1 MGRCDHATSCVTQTL
16 RPLSWAA
23 NSKRDLLAGIML
35 LLATF
40 ARAQEASVPSIPGQ
54 SRSAA
59 NEQLQEIIVTA
70 QKRAERIQDIPIS
83 VTAISGAD
91 LQAQGI
97 SGLEDATRGIPGV
110 AQTSAGPGQTQ
121 YTIRGLSSSGPAVS
135 TVGFYL
141 DDVPMTAPS
150 SAENGHVVVDPDL
163 YDLNRVEV
171 LRGPQGTLYGSGS
184 MGGTIKIVTNQAD
197 LDKFSFSAKVDG
209 STTSGGGR
217 NGDINGMINIP
228 IVDGKLALRI
238 VGTDQ
243 RTSGWIDRVVLT
255 DFPLPSGSQCAP
267 FVGCTRGNVLAG
279 PVLADYHNVNDEDLK
294 SIRASVRLQATE
306 EFSVALGAFYQTISQ
321 GGLNYFDNPPG
332 TLAHY
337 EPFDIAEPFAD
348 TFRLYNLVLDYDS
361 AAVDVTSATSYWTR
375 LQSQIQDTSETIQSA
390 FGFPTFDVAGGGVG
404 AVAWNALDRTKQFS
418 QEIRLTSKD
427 SGAWRWLVGGFYS
440 DYDFAEN
447 QFSNADGFVPQ
458 FGSSN
463 VFNALFANNM
473 KQKAL
478 FGETSYKFATG
489 LKATLGL
496 RWYSYT
502 QAGKTTDSG
511 IAVGVDTPVTTVVN
525 AKNSGVNPKF
535 TLSYEGVQDL
545 LLYTTAA
552 KGFRPGAG
560 NGAIPVS
567 GPDSCLSD
575 LQALGK
581 NASPS
586 QYGPDSVWNYEIGE
600 KANLWDKRLTVN
612 SAIYYERWTKVQQGI
627 VLPCGFGFIDNV
639 GTNTVRGAELE
650 IEAKLSPSW
659 TVQQSA
665 GYTHGTI
672 SSTVPGSGLASG
684 EKLLNVPTY
693 TANTAVV
700 YTRPINDRY
709 SIVAR
714 ASNTLVGPSEDLT
727 FFLNKLPGYDIAH
740 FRVGVTQANWSAF
753 LFVDNVANKH
763 AFLSNTTNYA
773 LNIPSLNRVATN
785 QPRTIGLTLEVKH

>member
-1 MGRCDHATSCVTQTL
+1 MAD
-16 RPLSWAA
+16 AA
-23 NSKRDLLAGIML
+23 RGLLTGVL
-35 LLATF
+35 LLFVTF
-40 ARAQEASVPSIPGQ
+40 ADAQEASVQ
-54 SRSAA
+54 SAA
-59 NEQLQEIIVTA
+59 AQPRNAAGEQLQEIIVTA
-70 QKRAERIQDIPIS
+70 QKRAERVQDIPIS

-91 LQAQGI
+91 LDAQGI
-97 SGLEDATRGIPGV
+97 ADLEDATRGIPGV

-121 YTIRGLSSSGPAVS
+121 YTIRGLSSAGPAVS

-150 SAENGHVVVDPDL
+150 SAENGHVVIDPDL

-184 MGGTIKIVTNQAD
+184 MGGTIKIVTNQPE

-209 STTSGGGR
+209 STTSGGGL

-228 IVDGKLALRI
+228 IIDGKLAIRI

-243 RTSGWIDRVVLT
+243 HNSGWIDRVVLS
-255 DFPLPSGSQCAP
+255 DFPLPNGSQCAP
-267 FVGCTRGNVLAG
+267 FTGCTRGNVLASS
-279 PVLADYHNVNDEDLK
+279 VSAIHRDVNDEDLK
-294 SIRASVRLQATE
+294 STRASVRYQATE
-306 EFSVALGAFYQTISQ
+306 ELSVAVGAFYQTISQ

-337 EPFDIAEPFAD
+337 EPFDIAEPFSD
-348 TFRLYNLVLDYDS
+348 TFRLYNLVLDYAS
-361 AAVDVTSATSYWTR
+361 SAVDVTSATSYWTR
-375 LQSQIQDTSETIQSA
+375 LQSQIQDTSETIESA

-404 AVAWNALDRTKQFS
+404 PVAWNSLDSTKQFS
-418 QEIRLTSKD
+418 EEVRLTSRD
-427 SGAWRWLVGGFYS
+427 NGAWRWLIGGFYS

-447 QFSNADGFVPQ
+447 QFSNAEGFVPQ
-458 FGSSN
+458 FGSAN

-473 KQKAL
+473 KQKAA
-478 FGETSYKFATG
+478 FGETSFKFASG

-502 QAGKTTDSG
+502 QSGSTTDSG
-511 IAVGVDTPVTTVVN
+511 VAVGVDTPVTTHVS

-535 TLSYEGVQDL
+535 TFSYEGVQDL
-545 LLYTTAA
+545 LLYGTAS

-560 NGAIPVS
+560 NGPIPVS
-567 GPDSCLSD
+567 GPDSCLSG

-600 KANLWDKRLTVN
+600 KATIWDRRLTLN

-639 GTNTVRGAELE
+639 GTNNVRGAEIE
-650 IEAKLSPSW
+650 IEAKLSSLW
-659 TVQQSA
+659 TVEQSA

-672 SSTVPGSGLASG
+672 SSTVAGSGLAPG

-693 TANTAVV
+693 TVNTSLV
-700 YTRPINDRY
+700 YNRPINDRY

-714 ASNTLVGPSEDLT
+714 ASNTVVGPSEDLT
-727 FFLNKLPGYDIAH
+727 FFLNNLPGYDIAN
-740 FRVGVTQANWSAF
+740 FRVGLVQSGWSAF
-753 LFVDNVANKH
+753 LFVDNLTNKQ

-785 QPRTIGLTLEVKH
+785 QPRTIGLSFEIKH